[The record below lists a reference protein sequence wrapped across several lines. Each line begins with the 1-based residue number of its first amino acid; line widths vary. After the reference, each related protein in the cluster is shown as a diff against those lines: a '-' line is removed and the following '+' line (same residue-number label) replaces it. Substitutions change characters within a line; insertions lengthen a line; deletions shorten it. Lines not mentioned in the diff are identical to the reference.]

1 MIYIRPASIS
11 WTHCIQSVSC
21 SFGLWQG
28 SARTS
33 HFCGA
38 SLHEISG
45 RFQVVS
51 GCFTRQRAWE
61 RSFPTK
67 APLAQSDPQ
76 LQDGLKARMQTWD
89 MTPKKL
95 VPKMVSWCHVLFWE
109 FCPSALQCHIVQ
121 PKKVTGLTREAACLS
136 VSHWRLLRAT
146 CAGEWD
152 HRFRFRFRFRDH
164 QKKQNEVFEW
174 FVLCLWNLLHHVI
187 VALIFT
193 DWLPSQPGRRVLW
206 WGRTTT
212 CRLPS
217 QKAKWWPPDLSH
229 FLWKATCQGAT
240 RGHWST
246 LRSQARHVETCRDMP
261 MSCDPYVLTSVVF
274 VFHAY
279 VSQVNVLGLGY
290 TTHPV
295 LEGNNLKTEEGQSE
309 GQRPQHATTI
319 PTRVTSQSSCHLVAC
334 DILWNDSPRQ
344 NKDITTWPQ
353 QNLEGRAWIGGS
365 MLSRKLMEIM
375 E

>member
-11 WTHCIQSVSC
+11 WTHCIHSVSC
-21 SFGLWQG
+21 SFCFWQG

-76 LQDGLKARMQTWD
+76 LQDGLKARMQTWL
-89 MTPKKL
+89 PKNL
-95 VPKMVSWCHVLFWE
+95 YQRWCHDVMFFFGSFWKQK
-109 FCPSALQCHIVQ
+109 PSIVTLSSQKSDRPYERSCLPQCLS
-121 PKKVTGLTREAACLS
+121 LTTFARNLRRRVRSLS
-136 VSHWRLLRAT
+136 VSVSRSP
-146 CAGEWD
+146 
-152 HRFRFRFRFRDH
+152 
-164 QKKQNEVFEW
+164 KKTKVFVCVCMS
-174 FVLCLWNLLHHVI
+174 FVKFVTPCH
-187 VALIFT
+187 
-193 DWLPSQPGRRVLW
+193 LPSQEEESCDEGEPPVNYRAKKQSGDSVTTWFEFCGKLRAKVRRGIGRL
-206 WGRTTT
+206 
-212 CRLPS
+212 L
-217 QKAKWWPPDLSH
+217 DLRPVS
-229 FLWKATCQGAT
+229 
-240 RGHWST
+240 
-246 LRSQARHVETCRDMP
+246 TCRDMP

-309 GQRPQHATTI
+309 GQRQQPFLHES
-319 PTRVTSQSSCHLVAC
+319 RVNHLA
-334 DILWNDSPRQ
+334 ILWLVTFCDQTFPWNDCPRQ